1 MLPKVYIDGHVGTTG
16 LRIRDWMAD
25 RTDVELVTLP
35 DQLRKDSEARRAT
48 IRESDVVLLC
58 LPDDAARKVAGANGA
73 LRGQRITN
81 PMGHEKGR

>member
-35 DQLRKDSEARRAT
+35 DDLRKDADAR
-48 IRESDVVLLC
+48 
-58 LPDDAARKVAGANGA
+58 
-73 LRGQRITN
+73 
-81 PMGHEKGR
+81 